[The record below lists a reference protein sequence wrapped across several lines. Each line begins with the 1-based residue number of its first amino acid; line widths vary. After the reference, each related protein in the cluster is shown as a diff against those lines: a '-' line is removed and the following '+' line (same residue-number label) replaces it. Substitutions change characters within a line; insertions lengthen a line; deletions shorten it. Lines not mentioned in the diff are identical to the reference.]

1 MRLAQLGAHPKDA
14 KKPPNWLDVW
24 GIQGKVMD
32 SHMEPLEECL
42 KCPFCY
48 GFVSFWRK
56 EMGGSLQ

>member
-32 SHMEPLEECL
+32 SHMEPLEERP
-42 KCPFCY
+42 KCRACY
-48 GFVSFWRK
+48 GLVSFWRT
-56 EMGGSLQ
+56 ERDGSLQ